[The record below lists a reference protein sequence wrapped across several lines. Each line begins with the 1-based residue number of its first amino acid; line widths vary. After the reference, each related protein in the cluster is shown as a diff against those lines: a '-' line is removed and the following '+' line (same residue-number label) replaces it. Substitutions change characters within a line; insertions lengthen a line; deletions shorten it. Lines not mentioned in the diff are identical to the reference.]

1 MSTIS
6 NIRRIFKA
14 FSYILTMASEVITC
28 VGGSIFMFKSDILD
42 LKHLT
47 EDLTIQKTV
56 LDGKYVDVI
65 GLEG

>member
-1 MSTIS
+1 
-6 NIRRIFKA
+6 
-14 FSYILTMASEVITC
+14 MASEVITC